1 LGTTILKGVA
11 GRIMKDVILYW
22 SPSCSTCQKAARWL
36 DRRGVK
42 VAKFRDIK
50 DAPLTRAEVEALAK
64 MLGGPEDLF
73 SKRAVK
79 YREMKLGE
87 REVSPAEML
96 DLMTGEY
103 TFLKRPIMVIG
114 DKAIASFF
122 ERTFDSFL
130 AENYFEGS
138 QNRER
143 QRKSFVHRGS
153 RR

>member
-1 LGTTILKGVA
+1 
-11 GRIMKDVILYW
+11 M
-22 SPSCSTCQKAARWL
+22 CSSDL
-36 DRRGVK
+36 GVK
-42 VAKFRDIK
+42 VTKFRDIK
-50 DAPLTRAEVEALAK
+50 DEPLSRLEVEALAK
-64 MLGGPEDLF
+64 LLGGPEDLF

-96 DLMTGEY
+96 DLMSSEY

-130 AENYFEGS
+130 AEHYLGGG

-143 QRKSFVHRGS
+143 PRKAFVHRGS